1 MVKDTNMANYEIGI
15 YNKNI
20 RDKLANGDRVEGEQ
34 AKWEEVHYFEIKA
47 DDKKQAIK
55 IIRSDYPEIR
65 GFVIE
70 CVNEMG
76 SSNIY
81 D

>member
-1 MVKDTNMANYEIGI
+1 MVKDTNMFNYEIGM

-20 RDKLANGDRVEGEQ
+20 RDKLANGDRVNGEQ
-34 AKWEEVHYFEIKA
+34 AKWETVHYFEIKA
-47 DDKKQAIK
+47 DSKEQAIR

-70 CVNEMG
+70 CVDEIG
-76 SSNIY
+76 SL
-81 D
+81 DD